1 VAREVDRDTFFRTR
15 ESGGTMISS
24 AYKLASEIIDQ
35 SYPEGEWNIY
45 LFHFSDGDNWSVDDT
60 LLCVQLL
67 KDKLLAAANVFCYGQ
82 VESPYGSGQFI
93 KDLDEHFKDDERV
106 LTSEIKDRDGIV
118 DSIKEFLG
126 KGK

>member
-1 VAREVDRDTFFRTR
+1 VNT
-15 ESGGTMISS
+15 
-24 AYKLASEIIDQ
+24 
-35 SYPEGEWNIY
+35 Y

-93 KDLDEHFKDDERV
+93 KDLDEHSKT
-106 LTSEIKDRDGIV
+106 TSACSPARSKIARASSTRSK
-118 DSIKEFLG
+118 SSSQG
-126 KGK
+126 K

>member
-1 VAREVDRDTFFRTR
+1 
-15 ESGGTMISS
+15 
-24 AYKLASEIIDQ
+24 
-35 SYPEGEWNIY
+35 
-45 LFHFSDGDNWSVDDT
+45 
-60 LLCVQLL
+60 LCVQLL
-67 KDKLLAAANVFCYGQ
+67 KDKLLPATNVFCYGQ

-106 LTSEIKDRDGIV
+106 LTSEIKDRDSIV